1 MKKLQ
6 LLLDRFLNITP
17 PNHAVRNAVV
27 DVVRVKINI
36 VLDRSDISVRE
47 GVVYIKARPIIKS
60 EILLRKK
67 EILDGVKN
75 KIGSAAAVVDV
86 R

>member
-1 MKKLQ
+1 MKKLR
-6 LLLDRFLNITP
+6 LLLGRFLDITP

-75 KIGSAAAVVDV
+75 KIGSTAAVVDI